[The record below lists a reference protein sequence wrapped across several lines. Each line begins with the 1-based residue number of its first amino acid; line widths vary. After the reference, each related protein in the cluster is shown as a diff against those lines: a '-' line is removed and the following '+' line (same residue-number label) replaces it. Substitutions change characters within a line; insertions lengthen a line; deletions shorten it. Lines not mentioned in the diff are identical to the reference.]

1 MSEKLD
7 LKEFDEDF
15 ALFIES
21 GFVAVNQK
29 DEVNSTR
36 LFTAAKALRPEHPA
50 PYVGLGYIAL
60 NKLEV
65 KKAVEFFTVALEKE
79 PEHHLAKAFL
89 GIAYLLIEEKRAEGE
104 KMIQEASDASD
115 DPTISN
121 LAEISLEW
129 SEKDLKKKDKDKKAE
144 GSAPFFGQ
152 EAKEEKIEAAKKPS

>member
-15 ALFIES
+15 ALFVES
-21 GFVAVNQK
+21 GFVAVNQR

-36 LFTAAKALRPEHPA
+36 LFTAAKALRPDSPA

-65 KKAVEFFTVALEKE
+65 KTAEELFEIALEKD

-89 GIAYLLIEEKRAEGE
+89 GIAYLLIDEKRAEGE
-104 KMIQEASDASD
+104 KMIQEASEASD
-115 DPTISN
+115 DPTIAN
-121 LAEISLEW
+121 LANISLEW
-129 SEKDLKKKDKDKKAE
+129 SDKDLKKKDKKAE
-144 GSAPFFGQ
+144 GGSPLFDQ
-152 EAKEEKIEAAKKPS
+152 PVEKKEEEADKSS